1 MVSTE
6 KSSSQAIRARLGHPI
21 IDSDGHTLEVTP
33 TFLEYVKQIGGRK
46 LADRFAKQ
54 FETSVIARSA
64 WLQMSAD
71 ERRDMWTSA
80 GPWWAAPT
88 INTLDRATA
97 MLPRLL
103 NQRMDELGID
113 FTVIYPSWRPG
124 LMRFADE
131 QDEEIRR
138 VASRALN
145 TYLMDVYGPCSDRM
159 TPAAFIPMHTPEE
172 AIEELEYAV
181 DVLGMK
187 VAVIAGLVRRPIP
200 RLQREYPGL
209 ATAFHRIDTL
219 GIDSDY
225 DYDPFWQRCID
236 LKIAPAAHA
245 SRFEWEGQGS
255 ISNYVYNHIGAFA
268 TAGEALCKSL
278 FMGGVTKRFPSLR
291 VAFLEGGVAWACTLY
306 ANMIGHWEKRN
317 GKAIRDLNP
326 SNLDQ
331 DLLFQLI
338 DQYGDKI
345 TRSKLEDVRKVFAT
359 PEPAPEELDDW
370 IRCPMERAEEIKDL
384 FVEPFYFG
392 CEADDPTNAWA
403 FNTKINPFGARL
415 KVIFGSDIGHW
426 DVPDMREVVAEAYE
440 LVEGGTMTE
449 EDFRDFTFTNAV
461 TFYGNMNPNFF
472 KGTRVEAEAA
482 KVLESQGRE

>member
-6 KSSSQAIRARLGHPI
+6 KSRSQAIRASLGHPI

-33 TFLEYVKQIGGRK
+33 TFLEYVKQIGGSK
-46 LADRFAKQ
+46 LADRFAAQ
-54 FETSVIARSA
+54 FDISIVNRSA
-64 WLQMSAD
+64 WLRMPVE

-88 INTLDRATA
+88 LNTLDRATA

-113 FTVIYPSWRPG
+113 YAVIYPSWRPG
-124 LMRFADE
+124 LMMFKDE

-145 TYLMDVYGPCSDRM
+145 TYLMEVYGPFSDRM
-159 TPAAFIPMHTPEE
+159 TPAAFIPMHTPQE
-172 AIEELEYAV
+172 AIEELTYAM

-200 RLQREYPGL
+200 KLQREYPAL

-225 DYDPFWQRCID
+225 DYDPFWEKCIE
-236 LKIAPAAHA
+236 LKIAPSAHA

-255 ISNYVYNHIGAFA
+255 ISSYVYNHIGAFA

-278 FMGGVTKRFPSLR
+278 FMGGVTKRFPGLR
-291 VAFLEGGVAWACTLY
+291 VAFLEGGVAWACALY
-306 ANMIGHWEKRN
+306 SSMIGHWEKRN
-317 GKAIRDLNP
+317 GKTIMDLDP
-326 SNLDQ
+326 DNLDQ
-331 DLLFQLI
+331 KLLFQLI
-338 DQYGDKI
+338 DRYGDEV
-345 TRSKLEDVRKVFAT
+345 TRSKLEEIRKGFST
-359 PEPAPEELDDW
+359 PEQAPDVLDDW
-370 IRCPMERAEEIKDL
+370 ALCPMERAEEIKDL

-392 CEADDPTNAWA
+392 SEADDPTNAWA
-403 FNTKINPFGARL
+403 FNSKVNPFGARL
-415 KVIFGSDIGHW
+415 KAIFGSDIGHW
-426 DVPDMREVVAEAYE
+426 DVPDLREVVAEAYE
-440 LVEGGTMTE
+440 LVESGAITE
-449 EDFRDFTFTNAV
+449 EDFRGFTFTNAV
-461 TFYGNMNPNFF
+461 TFYGGMNRDFF
-472 KGTRVEAEAA
+472 KGTIVEAEAD
-482 KVLESQGRE
+482 KVLKK

>member
-1 MVSTE
+1 M
-6 KSSSQAIRARLGHPI
+6 
-21 IDSDGHTLEVTP
+21 
-33 TFLEYVKQIGGRK
+33 
-46 LADRFAKQ
+46 
-54 FETSVIARSA
+54 
-64 WLQMSAD
+64 
-71 ERRDMWTSA
+71 
-80 GPWWAAPT
+80 
-88 INTLDRATA
+88 
-97 MLPRLL
+97 
-103 NQRMDELGID
+103 
-113 FTVIYPSWRPG
+113 
-124 LMRFADE
+124 
-131 QDEEIRR
+131 
-138 VASRALN
+138 
-145 TYLMDVYGPCSDRM
+145 
-159 TPAAFIPMHTPEE
+159 
-172 AIEELEYAV
+172 
-181 DVLGMK
+181 
-187 VAVIAGLVRRPIP
+187 
-200 RLQREYPGL
+200 
-209 ATAFHRIDTL
+209 
-219 GIDSDY
+219 
-225 DYDPFWQRCID
+225 
-236 LKIAPAAHA
+236 KIAHAAQA
-245 SRFEWEGQGS
+245 RRFEGESQGS

-291 VAFLEGGVAWACTLY
+291 IAFLEGGVAWACALY

-345 TRSKLEDVRKVFAT
+345 TRSKLGDVRKVFAT

-370 IRCPMERAEEIKDL
+370 VRCPMERAEEIKDL

-482 KVLESQGRE
+482 KVLETQGRE